1 MTTSLEQFFPENRH
15 FAQNLCPF
23 CKDNPR
29 VSIVSW
35 LFKIYLRHLSFL
47 DYLVPD
53 PMILA
58 QDSKYFQSHD
68 TLCLF
73 ESRKLRVLSLIVKIS
88 VY

>member
-15 FAQNLCPF
+15 FAQNLCTF
-23 CKDNPR
+23 YKDNPR
-29 VSIVSW
+29 VSIVLW
-35 LFKIYLRHLSFL
+35 LFKIYLCHLSFL

-58 QDSKYFQSHD
+58 QDSKYFHSHD

-73 ESRKLRVLSLIVKIS
+73 ESRKLRVLSSIVKIS